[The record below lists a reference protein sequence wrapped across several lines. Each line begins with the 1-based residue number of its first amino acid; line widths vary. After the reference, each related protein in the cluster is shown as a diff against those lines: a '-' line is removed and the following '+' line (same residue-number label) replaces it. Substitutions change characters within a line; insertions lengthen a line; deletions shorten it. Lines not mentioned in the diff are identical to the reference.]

1 MCSDESSLLPL
12 HELEADDGPASPQ
25 PEFSFGTP
33 SAVKGNIPLTSLA
46 GLDKV
51 YHPSPSQAKNGGL
64 NLLQKIDQHDPHA
77 KARNNFDVHYPFVDH
92 SEWQLAHWLASAPL
106 PQSAINSFLKLD
118 YVSFSVIIQ
127 PYLIY
132 CIRYENTCRPSLPHK
147 TYETVSSAFLMF
159 RGGHTR
165 LLSCLVFRPK
175 IP

>member
-1 MCSDESSLLPL
+1 MMGRPL
-12 HELEADDGPASPQ
+12 HNQ
-25 PEFSFGTP
+25 NFP
-33 SAVKGNIPLTSLA
+33 SAHPPLSKAIYPSLA

-159 RGGHTR
+159 HGGHTR
-165 LLSCLVFRPK
+165 LLSCLVFGPK